1 MEQYRNNLTVQ
12 LKNAVMFHVVKYR
25 EFKRVP
31 KFKDILMQIIE
42 KKKKEMQAARKK
54 QNNMLS
60 GNLNDPDN
68 QCSEDQF

>member
-1 MEQYRNNLTVQ
+1 
-12 LKNAVMFHVVKYR
+12 MFHVVKYR

-60 GNLNDPDN
+60 GNLNDPES
-68 QCSEDQF
+68 QCSED